1 LTGQDLPI
9 VESQRPQL
17 LPLEPEQEI
26 HAPSDRAS
34 LAYRQFLKK
43 VGLKHYAVN
52 VVASG
57 GIAQLHR

>member
-1 LTGQDLPI
+1 LTGQGLPI

-17 LPLEPEQEI
+17 LPLEPEHEI

-43 VGLKHYAVN
+43 VD
-52 VVASG
+52 
-57 GIAQLHR
+57 